1 MEPVQ
6 TRPTSTHTIALN
18 LGYFFWCGM
27 SDLQSAIAGLN
38 TVDIEGDPIDALDAC
53 LMVLELLDV
62 RPKNEIG
69 EYIFTDSEL
78 REQAQ
83 KNIDVFWSRVITL
96 GARESVLNG
105 IRDQGKSYSIS
116 RPFNQKGLGHLSEK
130 DQLISKTLKSA
141 RDIFFA
147 ELNPMSFE
155 RFKEKSLDYLKSS
168 PRYSGYGKDFFDFAE
183 KKPPAYFFENGLNA
197 ILGDFKS
204 KDSTFG
210 LPDHLQDWDVV
221 KREMI
226 DWLFANV
233 SEAAMRDFAK
243 NSPSD
248 LLEKYGTIENMKAQL
263 MRLPEPE
270 PAQPAPQIIEHVT
283 GRGKTLLG
291 VVRTDLTKAQAQ
303 EIDPYT
309 FKKDSGWFIR
319 EKYLDQAQGGAVEP
333 QPQANTEPDFTP
345 TASGFVHDDDNA
357 PKPPYNK
364 LQPSFAV
371 ERGSKM
377 DIKYD
382 VKESKKL
389 LATALKEAFPGTKF
403 GIKNTYSQYGQG
415 YVVYW
420 TDGPSQGMVNRILS
434 HFISYRDGDL
444 DHTMDYRLPGNDKAA
459 RDSDGKLVYYGLYKL
474 DAARS
479 LTKDFAEK
487 LLSSLAE
494 KRWSV
499 NPDNPESLIADPNG
513 EVYSITDGSGLTN
526 HYIISPVFS
535 GGFRINEYDYSGRGF
550 HRKTD
555 LIETY
560 SDRQYGPATV
570 VKRAKRGDLSDVPST
585 SDTLEP
591 NSTTGSGRDS
601 EQRATGSNADGSGQP
616 ESMAGSSGDRPDD
629 GNGMQRNGGTV
640 LPEDDGTRSGT
651 TGDSD
656 VSDGSGQ
663 RGTGGRAN
671 TSVSGGSSST
681 NGGRSSAVKRRN
693 RAVAESATQDRT
705 PTDLEATQRQAPT
718 QTTWADKTN
727 IDASLPYLL
736 PEQRDDVL
744 KAEQRLIDQNKAGML
759 FTNGTGTGKAQ
770 PLTSKILT
778 PTGWR
783 LMGDISVGD
792 SVISFDGLPTKVT
805 AVYPQ
810 GEKIIYSV
818 VFSDGSRTECCDEHL
833 WLTQTLYERRKS
845 RANPNWNCAKP
856 KVRSLQEIRASLDMQ
871 HFIPI
876 ASPVQLADQ
885 DYEID
890 PYILG
895 VILGDGCITQ
905 NAIIFSS
912 ADKEIVDQVR
922 AFLPDYLFLRDI
934 LAENRCPQY
943 RISMKEQ
950 ARNAKGQMLPHKWL
964 EILRDIG
971 LHGKDSLGKF
981 VPEQYLHGSIKQRL
995 SVLQGLMDTDGC
1007 VDKKT
1012 NSPIFTSISPMLA
1025 KAVASLVQSLG
1036 GTATIKN
1043 KKTTYTYNG
1052 CKKNGQD
1059 AYNVN
1064 INLPSGLVPFRLKRK
1079 VDLYK
1084 ANEKY
1089 MPRRKI
1095 VSVEE
1100 CGIKPAQCISID
1112 HPSRLYITDDY
1123 IVTHNTFTG
1132 LGAAKRFIN
1141 AGKKN
1146 ILIVTMNDKIARD
1159 FVKSGNPLGIQ
1170 IKQLDGIQ
1178 DNGGGGAVV
1187 TTFAN
1192 MGQNDSLGM
1201 IDWDLILI
1209 DEAHNLMQGEKAD
1222 TTNALKKLRA
1232 LSGHHSGFYDWAK
1245 MRHADKQPKPTGK
1258 DENGNDV
1265 YAEGAWD
1272 DWRTFAKP
1280 LEDEWKANWTKQS
1293 QKTKVV
1299 FLSATPFSYVKTLD
1313 WAEGYLFNFVE
1324 PSQQF
1329 DDFSNSSGGYNQGD
1343 PRGKFYMSN
1352 FGYRMRYNKLNAPD
1366 AKVNSGVMERAFAEK
1381 LKTSGAIS
1389 GRLLTVKFD
1398 YDRKFILIDSEVG
1411 KQIDEGFQFL
1421 RDSKNSLGNRTYSKL
1436 SGALNRNFDY
1446 LARLQLLEAI
1456 KADAAVDMIKK
1467 HMALGRK
1474 VLVFH
1479 DYNSG
1484 GSTNP
1489 FVLDGTTD
1497 AVEKAEYDLFKKM
1510 RPDLIG
1516 LNLNLPSPIVR
1527 LKQAFP
1533 SALQFNGRV
1542 GKTERSKNA
1551 DFFNADSSG
1560 PILMIAQSDAAA
1572 TGISFHDTTGK
1583 HQRVLINIGM
1593 PAKPAKL
1600 RQTEGRIYRVGQA
1613 SNAINRYL
1621 TTGTDW
1627 ERQAFAQKIAERAET
1642 VDNLSQGEDAV
1653 VSIKDALIKSYEAA
1667 AYEDPSRSDGIGG
1680 KAYDEENARNNSL
1693 SPFDR
1698 AKTHYWAKAKERAKR
1713 GDRAGVDWY
1722 ATPEPLGLK
1731 MVEWSGAHK
1740 GDDVLEPSAG
1750 DGAIGRYMPKDA
1762 SVTFIEESQDLASR
1776 ALMNNTD
1783 ANVITDRFENHDKVN
1798 KYDCIV
1804 MNPPFGSGG
1813 ATASSHVAK
1822 SVDHLRDGG
1831 RLVALLPVGQM
1842 DTRLEKMEQQGYM
1855 KDMYKVAEITLPSV
1869 TFEKAGT
1876 GVNTKVTIWQK
1887 HENQADAPQSVIRRD
1902 YSHITDVEE
1911 LFDAI
1916 QDLNLPKRPPRQ
1928 DEELA
1933 MYGLQI
1939 YPERK
1944 RYVITGEGLQNEKIR
1959 NIVGGYAQKDGDDFV
1974 DWRNRGKL
1982 FLKQIKEAGVKPLY
1996 PQP

>member
-1 MEPVQ
+1 
-6 TRPTSTHTIALN
+6 
-18 LGYFFWCGM
+18 M

-147 ELNPMSFE
+147 ELNPMSSE

-183 KKPPAYFFENGLNA
+183 KKPPAYFFENGLGA
-197 ILGDFKS
+197 ILGDFKP

-248 LLEKYGTIENMKAQL
+248 LLEKYGTVENMKAQLMVLELLEKPVVAGGQSLTLKNGVTVTKTPENIAYIKKIVKENGFSGLFGSMFVGDKWAKKRQIVLSSLAGKSIPIQKSGMTALQEAILFISDAPDAIPYEQQKYVENWAGYVDFGVWERAKSDVAAWLDNNVSPTAADAFYSENQPSDLLEKYGTVENMKAQLML

-270 PAQPAPQIIEHVT
+270 PAQPAPQIIEHAT
-283 GRGKTLLG
+283 GRGKTLRG
-291 VVRTDLTKAQAQ
+291 IVRTDLTKAQAQ

-309 FKKDSGWFIR
+309 FKKDGGWFIR

-333 QPQANTEPDFTP
+333 QPQADTERDFTP

-403 GIKNTYSQYGQG
+403 GIRNTYSQYGQG

-616 ESMAGSSGDRPDD
+616 ESMAGSSGERPDG

-640 LPEDDGTRSGT
+640 LPEDDGTRGGT
-651 TGDSD
+651 TSDPD
-656 VSDGSGQ
+656 VSNGSGQ

-693 RAVAESATQDRT
+693 RAVAESATQDRA
-705 PTDLEATQRQAPT
+705 PTDLEATQRQAST
-718 QTTWADKTN
+718 HTTWADKAS

-759 FTNGTGTGKAQ
+759 FTNGTGTGK
-770 PLTSKILT
+770 
-778 PTGWR
+778 
-783 LMGDISVGD
+783 
-792 SVISFDGLPTKVT
+792 
-805 AVYPQ
+805 
-810 GEKIIYSV
+810 
-818 VFSDGSRTECCDEHL
+818 
-833 WLTQTLYERRKS
+833 
-845 RANPNWNCAKP
+845 
-856 KVRSLQEIRASLDMQ
+856 
-871 HFIPI
+871 
-876 ASPVQLADQ
+876 
-885 DYEID
+885 
-890 PYILG
+890 
-895 VILGDGCITQ
+895 
-905 NAIIFSS
+905 
-912 ADKEIVDQVR
+912 
-922 AFLPDYLFLRDI
+922 
-934 LAENRCPQY
+934 
-943 RISMKEQ
+943 
-950 ARNAKGQMLPHKWL
+950 
-964 EILRDIG
+964 
-971 LHGKDSLGKF
+971 
-981 VPEQYLHGSIKQRL
+981 
-995 SVLQGLMDTDGC
+995 
-1007 VDKKT
+1007 
-1012 NSPIFTSISPMLA
+1012 
-1025 KAVASLVQSLG
+1025 
-1036 GTATIKN
+1036 
-1043 KKTTYTYNG
+1043 
-1052 CKKNGQD
+1052 
-1059 AYNVN
+1059 
-1064 INLPSGLVPFRLKRK
+1064 
-1079 VDLYK
+1079 
-1084 ANEKY
+1084 
-1089 MPRRKI
+1089 
-1095 VSVEE
+1095 
-1100 CGIKPAQCISID
+1100 
-1112 HPSRLYITDDY
+1112 
-1123 IVTHNTFTG
+1123 TFTG

-1232 LSGHHSGFYDWAK
+1232 LSGHHSGFYDWLA

-1265 YAEGAWD
+1265 YADGAWD

-1280 LEDEWKANWTKQS
+1280 LQDEWKANWTKQS
-1293 QKTKVV
+1293 QRTKVV

-1324 PSQQF
+1324 PERQF
-1329 DDFSNSSGGYNQGD
+1329 DDSANSSDGYN
-1343 PRGKFYMSN
+1343 PRAKFYMSN

-1398 YDRKFILIDSEVG
+1398 YDRKFILIDTEVG
-1411 KQIDEGFQFL
+1411 KQIDEGFRFL
-1421 RDSKNSLGNRTYSKL
+1421 RESKNSLGNRTYSKL
-1436 SGALNRNFDY
+1436 SGTLDRRFDY

-1489 FVLDGTTD
+1489 FVLNGTTD
-1497 AVEKAEYDLFKKM
+1497 PVEKAEYELFKKV
-1510 RPDLIG
+1510 RPDLIN
-1516 LNLNLPSPIVR
+1516 LNLDLPSPIVR

-1533 SALQFNGRV
+1533 NALQFNGRIS
-1542 GKTERSKNA
+1542 KTERSKNA
-1551 DFFNADSSG
+1551 DLFNADSSG

-1600 RQTEGRIYRVGQA
+1600 RQTEGRIYRVGQS

-1642 VDNLSQGEDAV
+1642 VDNLSQGEDAL

-1667 AYEDPSRSDGIGG
+1667 AYEDPSRNDGIGG

-1731 MVEWSGAHK
+1731 MVEWSGARK

-1842 DTRLEKMEQQGYM
+1842 DARLEKMEQQGYL

-1876 GVNTKVTIWQK
+1876 GVHTKVTIWQK

-1916 QDLNLPKRPPRQ
+1916 QDVNLPKRPPRQ

-1944 RYVITGEGLQNEKIR
+1944 RYVITGEGLRNEKIR

-1982 FLKQIKEAGVKPLY
+1982 FLKQIKEASIKPLY

>member
-1 MEPVQ
+1 
-6 TRPTSTHTIALN
+6 
-18 LGYFFWCGM
+18 M

-62 RPKNEIG
+62 RPKNKIG

-96 GARESVLNG
+96 GAGESVLNG
-105 IRDQGKSYSIS
+105 IRDQGSSYAIG

-147 ELNPMSFE
+147 ELNPMSSD
-155 RFKEKSLDYLKSS
+155 RFKEKSLEYLADS
-168 PRYSGYGKDFFDFAE
+168 PVYSKYGADFFDFAR
-183 KKPPAYFFENGLNA
+183 NA
-197 ILGDFKS
+197 DASIFLTKGIRGVLDGFKS
-204 KDSTFG
+204 KDLVFG

-248 LLEKYGTIENMKAQL
+248 LLEKYGTVESMKAQLMRLPEPDSMAGGQMVTLKNGVVITKTSENITYIKRIVKENGFSGLFGSMFAGDKNAKKRAIILSNLTGRPISIQKSGMTALEEAILFISDAPDTITYEQQKYVEDWAGYVDLGVWERAKSDVAAWLDNNVSPTAADAFYSENQPSDLLEKYGTVENMKAQLML

-270 PAQPAPQIIEHVT
+270 PAQPAPQIIEHAT
-283 GRGKTLLG
+283 GRGKTLRG
-291 VVRTDLTKAQAQ
+291 IVRTDLTKAQAQ

-309 FKKDSGWFIR
+309 FKKDGGWFIR

-333 QPQANTEPDFTP
+333 QPQADTERDFTP

-371 ERGSKM
+371 EYDQVA
-377 DIKYD
+377 DIQYD
-382 VKESKKL
+382 SKESKKL

-403 GIKNTYSQYGQG
+403 GIKSSWAQYGQG
-415 YVVYW
+415 YTVSWV
-420 TDGPSQGMVNRILS
+420 DGPSKGMVDRILA
-434 HFISYRDGDL
+434 HFVSYQVGEL
-444 DHTMDYRLPGNDKAA
+444 DHSMDFRLPGKKKMA
-459 RDSDGKLVYYGLYKL
+459 RDADGKLAYYGIEKL
-474 DAARS
+474 HTARS
-479 LTKDFAEK
+479 LTKDFAER
-487 LLSSLAE
+487 LLKQLASYMV
-494 KRWSV
+494 KPATTDS
-499 NPDNPESLIADPNG
+499 ATG
-513 EVYSITDGSGLTN
+513 EVMSFDIVADGDAYAVKYIDNNGHETSEYLVVFVDYDGSAKIRKFGTRDARDGSG
-526 HYIISPVFS
+526 ISLV
-535 GGFRINEYDYSGRGF
+535 YS
-550 HRKTD
+550 
-555 LIETY
+555 E
-560 SDRQYGPATV
+560 RQYGPATV

-616 ESMAGSSGDRPDD
+616 ESMAGSSGDRPDG

-663 RGTGGRAN
+663 RGAGGRAN

-693 RAVAESATQDRT
+693 RAVAESATQDRA
-705 PTDLEATQRQAPT
+705 PTDLEATQRQAST
-718 QTTWADKTN
+718 HTTWADKAS

-759 FTNGTGTGKAQ
+759 FTNGTGTGK
-770 PLTSKILT
+770 
-778 PTGWR
+778 
-783 LMGDISVGD
+783 
-792 SVISFDGLPTKVT
+792 
-805 AVYPQ
+805 
-810 GEKIIYSV
+810 
-818 VFSDGSRTECCDEHL
+818 
-833 WLTQTLYERRKS
+833 
-845 RANPNWNCAKP
+845 
-856 KVRSLQEIRASLDMQ
+856 
-871 HFIPI
+871 
-876 ASPVQLADQ
+876 
-885 DYEID
+885 
-890 PYILG
+890 
-895 VILGDGCITQ
+895 
-905 NAIIFSS
+905 
-912 ADKEIVDQVR
+912 
-922 AFLPDYLFLRDI
+922 
-934 LAENRCPQY
+934 
-943 RISMKEQ
+943 
-950 ARNAKGQMLPHKWL
+950 
-964 EILRDIG
+964 
-971 LHGKDSLGKF
+971 
-981 VPEQYLHGSIKQRL
+981 
-995 SVLQGLMDTDGC
+995 
-1007 VDKKT
+1007 
-1012 NSPIFTSISPMLA
+1012 
-1025 KAVASLVQSLG
+1025 
-1036 GTATIKN
+1036 
-1043 KKTTYTYNG
+1043 
-1052 CKKNGQD
+1052 
-1059 AYNVN
+1059 
-1064 INLPSGLVPFRLKRK
+1064 
-1079 VDLYK
+1079 
-1084 ANEKY
+1084 
-1089 MPRRKI
+1089 
-1095 VSVEE
+1095 
-1100 CGIKPAQCISID
+1100 
-1112 HPSRLYITDDY
+1112 
-1123 IVTHNTFTG
+1123 TFTG

-1232 LSGHHSGFYDWAK
+1232 LSGHHSGFYDWLT

-1265 YAEGAWD
+1265 YADGAWD

-1280 LEDEWKANWTKQS
+1280 LQDEWKANWTKQS
-1293 QKTKVV
+1293 QRTKVV

-1324 PSQQF
+1324 PERQF
-1329 DDFSNSSGGYNQGD
+1329 DDSANSSDGYNQGN
-1343 PRGKFYMSN
+1343 PRTKFYMSN

-1398 YDRKFILIDSEVG
+1398 YDRKFILIDTEVG
-1411 KQIDEGFQFL
+1411 KQIDEGFRFL
-1421 RDSKNSLGNRTYSKL
+1421 RESKNSLGNRTYSKL
-1436 SGALNRNFDY
+1436 SGTLDRRFDY

-1489 FVLDGTTD
+1489 FVLNGTTD
-1497 AVEKAEYDLFKKM
+1497 PVEKAEYELFKKV
-1510 RPDLIG
+1510 RPDLIN
-1516 LNLNLPSPIVR
+1516 LNLDLPSPIVR

-1533 SALQFNGRV
+1533 NALQFNGRIS
-1542 GKTERSKNA
+1542 KTERSKNA
-1551 DFFNADSSG
+1551 DLFNADSSG

-1600 RQTEGRIYRVGQA
+1600 RQTEGRIYRVGQS

-1642 VDNLSQGEDAV
+1642 VDNLSQGEDAL

-1667 AYEDPSRSDGIGG
+1667 AYEDPSRNDGIGG

-1731 MVEWSGAHK
+1731 MVEWSGARK

-1842 DTRLEKMEQQGYM
+1842 DARLEKMEQQGYL

-1876 GVNTKVTIWQK
+1876 GVHTKVTIWQK
-1887 HENQADAPQSVIRRD
+1887 HENRADAPQSVIRRD

-1916 QDLNLPKRPPRQ
+1916 QDINLPKRPPRQ

-1959 NIVGGYAQKDGDDFV
+1959 NIVNYYADKDGEDFV
-1974 DWRNRGKL
+1974 DRINRGKL

>member
-1 MEPVQ
+1 
-6 TRPTSTHTIALN
+6 
-18 LGYFFWCGM
+18 M

-53 LMVLELLDV
+53 LMVLELLEKPMV
-62 RPKNEIG
+62 AGGQSLTLKNGVTVTKTPENIA
-69 EYIFTDSEL
+69 YIKKIVKENGFSGLFGSMFVGDKWAKK
-78 REQAQ
+78 RQ
-83 KNIDVFWSRVITL
+83 I
-96 GARESVLNG
+96 VLSSLA
-105 IRDQGKSYSIS
+105 GKSI
-116 RPFNQKGLGHLSEK
+116 PIQK
-130 DQLISKTLKSA
+130 
-141 RDIFFA
+141 
-147 ELNPMSFE
+147 
-155 RFKEKSLDYLKSS
+155 
-168 PRYSGYGKDFFDFAE
+168 SGMTALQE
-183 KKPPAYFFENGLNA
+183 A
-197 ILGDFKS
+197 ILFISDAPDAIPYEQQKYVENWAGYVDFGVWERAKS
-204 KDSTFG
+204 
-210 LPDHLQDWDVV
+210 DVAA
-221 KREMI
+221 
-226 DWLFANV
+226 WLDNNV
-233 SEAAMRDFAK
+233 SPTAADAFYSE
-243 NSPSD
+243 NQPSD
-248 LLEKYGTIENMKAQL
+248 LLEKYGTVENMKAQL
-263 MRLPEPE
+263 MRLPGAESTVGGDADLTDDQLSVFSKIVRGAEITDALITKAQLDAAKADANQDQFEAIKMIMAHTQLQLSAGFDGMSGYDFNAAVFGSREVPREVFDVEHTVPILDALSYVTDDDIRNNPVGVISLCQEVIKEKQRKTSGFGDTFRDPKTGVEGVLAGGSSPSRPSLKDQVTGKSLGWFDANSLVFVRKKGTVNLVNYGLGKGRHLAAGNKVEPAYLSAPVPTPVQSKPQPEPE
-270 PAQPAPQIIEHVT
+270 PTQPAPQIIEHVT
-283 GRGKTLLG
+283 GRGKTLRG
-291 VVRTDLTKAQAQ
+291 IVRTDLTKAQAQ

-309 FKKDSGWFIR
+309 FKKDGGWFIR
-319 EKYLDQAQGGAVEP
+319 EKYLDQGQGSAVEP
-333 QPQANTEPDFTP
+333 QPQVDTEPDFTP

-403 GIKNTYSQYGQG
+403 GIRNTYSQYGQG

-601 EQRATGSNADGSGQP
+601 EQRATGGNANGSGQP
-616 ESMAGSSGDRPDD
+616 ESVVGSAGERLNA
-629 GNGMQRNGGTV
+629 GNGVQRDGSAV
-640 LPEDDGTRSGT
+640 LPENDGVRGGT
-651 TGDSD
+651 TSDPD
-656 VSDGSGQ
+656 VSNGSRQ

-705 PTDLEATQRQAPT
+705 PTDLEATQRQAST
-718 QTTWADKTN
+718 QTTWADKAS

-744 KAEQRLIDQNKAGML
+744 KAEQRLIDQNKAGIL
-759 FTNGTGTGKAQ
+759 FTNGTGTGK
-770 PLTSKILT
+770 
-778 PTGWR
+778 
-783 LMGDISVGD
+783 
-792 SVISFDGLPTKVT
+792 
-805 AVYPQ
+805 
-810 GEKIIYSV
+810 
-818 VFSDGSRTECCDEHL
+818 
-833 WLTQTLYERRKS
+833 
-845 RANPNWNCAKP
+845 
-856 KVRSLQEIRASLDMQ
+856 
-871 HFIPI
+871 
-876 ASPVQLADQ
+876 
-885 DYEID
+885 
-890 PYILG
+890 
-895 VILGDGCITQ
+895 
-905 NAIIFSS
+905 
-912 ADKEIVDQVR
+912 
-922 AFLPDYLFLRDI
+922 
-934 LAENRCPQY
+934 
-943 RISMKEQ
+943 
-950 ARNAKGQMLPHKWL
+950 
-964 EILRDIG
+964 
-971 LHGKDSLGKF
+971 
-981 VPEQYLHGSIKQRL
+981 
-995 SVLQGLMDTDGC
+995 
-1007 VDKKT
+1007 
-1012 NSPIFTSISPMLA
+1012 
-1025 KAVASLVQSLG
+1025 
-1036 GTATIKN
+1036 
-1043 KKTTYTYNG
+1043 
-1052 CKKNGQD
+1052 
-1059 AYNVN
+1059 
-1064 INLPSGLVPFRLKRK
+1064 
-1079 VDLYK
+1079 
-1084 ANEKY
+1084 
-1089 MPRRKI
+1089 
-1095 VSVEE
+1095 
-1100 CGIKPAQCISID
+1100 
-1112 HPSRLYITDDY
+1112 
-1123 IVTHNTFTG
+1123 TFTG

-1232 LSGHHSGFYDWAK
+1232 LSGHHSGFYDWLT

-1265 YAEGAWD
+1265 YADGAWD

-1280 LEDEWKANWTKQS
+1280 LQDEWKANWTTQS
-1293 QKTKVV
+1293 QRTKVV
-1299 FLSATPFSYVKTLD
+1299 FLSATPFSYVRTLD

-1324 PSQQF
+1324 PERQF
-1329 DDFSNSSGGYNQGD
+1329 NESANSSDGYNQGN
-1343 PRGKFYMSN
+1343 PRAKFYMSN

-1411 KQIDEGFQFL
+1411 KQIDEGFRFL
-1421 RDSKNSLGNRTYSKL
+1421 RESKNSLGNRTYSKL
-1436 SGALNRNFDY
+1436 SGTLDRRFDY

-1489 FVLDGTTD
+1489 FVLSGTTD
-1497 AVEKAEYDLFKKM
+1497 PVEKAEYELFKQV
-1510 RPDLIG
+1510 RPDLIN
-1516 LNLNLPSPIVR
+1516 LNLDLPSPIVR
-1527 LKQAFP
+1527 LKQAF
-1533 SALQFNGRV
+1533 SNALQFNGRIS
-1542 GKTERSKNA
+1542 KTERSKNA
-1551 DFFNADSSG
+1551 DLFNADSSG

-1667 AYEDPSRSDGIGG
+1667 AYEDPSRNDGIGG

-1731 MVEWSGAHK
+1731 MVEWSGARK

-1842 DTRLEKMEQQGYM
+1842 DARLEKMEQQGYL

-1876 GVNTKVTIWQK
+1876 GVHTKVTIWQK
-1887 HENQADAPQSVIRRD
+1887 HENRADAPQSVIRRD

-1916 QDLNLPKRPPRQ
+1916 QDINLPKRPPRQ

-1959 NIVGGYAQKDGDDFV
+1959 NIVNYYADKDGEDFV
-1974 DWRNRGKL
+1974 DRINRGKV

>member
-1 MEPVQ
+1 
-6 TRPTSTHTIALN
+6 
-18 LGYFFWCGM
+18 M

-53 LMVLELLDV
+53 LMVLESMAV
-62 RPKNEIG
+62 RPKNKLN
-69 EYIFTDSEL
+69 EYVFTED
-78 REQAQ
+78 EQYEQYQ
-83 KNIDVFWSRVITL
+83 KNLKNFWGRIFENGRT
-96 GARESVLNG
+96 ESSLDI
-105 IRDQGKSYSIS
+105 IRDIGMSYAIS
-116 RPFNQKGLGHLSEK
+116 RPFGQEGLGHLSEE
-130 DQLISKTLKSA
+130 DQLISQTLKPA
-141 RDIFFA
+141 KDDFFTEIYA
-147 ELNPMSFE
+147 TNPDG
-155 RFKEKSLDYLKSS
+155 FKKKSLAYLVDS
-168 PRYSGYGKDFFDFAE
+168 PIYSKYGADFFDFARNTDASIFLT
-183 KKPPAYFFENGLNA
+183 KGIHGVLD
-197 ILGDFKS
+197 GFKS
-204 KDSTFG
+204 KDLVFG
-210 LPDHLQDWDVV
+210 LPDYLQDWDVV

-263 MRLPEPE
+263 MRLPEAE
-270 PAQPAPQIIEHVT
+270 PTQPAPQIIEHAT
-283 GRGKTLLG
+283 GRGKTLRG
-291 VVRTDLTKAQAQ
+291 IVRTDLTKAQAQ

-309 FKKDSGWFIR
+309 FKKDGGWFIR

-403 GIKNTYSQYGQG
+403 GIRNTYSQYGQG

-513 EVYSITDGSGLTN
+513 DVYSITDGSGLTN

-560 SDRQYGPATV
+560 SERQYGPATV

-591 NSTTGSGRDS
+591 NSTTGSGLNP

-616 ESMAGSSGDRPDD
+616 ESMAGSSGGGPDD

-651 TGDSD
+651 TSDPD
-656 VSDGSGQ
+656 VSNGSGQ

-705 PTDLEATQRQAPT
+705 PTDLEATQRQAST
-718 QTTWADKTN
+718 HTTWADKAS

-759 FTNGTGTGKAQ
+759 FTNGTGTGK
-770 PLTSKILT
+770 
-778 PTGWR
+778 
-783 LMGDISVGD
+783 
-792 SVISFDGLPTKVT
+792 
-805 AVYPQ
+805 
-810 GEKIIYSV
+810 
-818 VFSDGSRTECCDEHL
+818 
-833 WLTQTLYERRKS
+833 
-845 RANPNWNCAKP
+845 
-856 KVRSLQEIRASLDMQ
+856 
-871 HFIPI
+871 
-876 ASPVQLADQ
+876 
-885 DYEID
+885 
-890 PYILG
+890 
-895 VILGDGCITQ
+895 
-905 NAIIFSS
+905 
-912 ADKEIVDQVR
+912 
-922 AFLPDYLFLRDI
+922 
-934 LAENRCPQY
+934 
-943 RISMKEQ
+943 
-950 ARNAKGQMLPHKWL
+950 
-964 EILRDIG
+964 
-971 LHGKDSLGKF
+971 
-981 VPEQYLHGSIKQRL
+981 
-995 SVLQGLMDTDGC
+995 
-1007 VDKKT
+1007 
-1012 NSPIFTSISPMLA
+1012 
-1025 KAVASLVQSLG
+1025 
-1036 GTATIKN
+1036 
-1043 KKTTYTYNG
+1043 
-1052 CKKNGQD
+1052 
-1059 AYNVN
+1059 
-1064 INLPSGLVPFRLKRK
+1064 
-1079 VDLYK
+1079 
-1084 ANEKY
+1084 
-1089 MPRRKI
+1089 
-1095 VSVEE
+1095 
-1100 CGIKPAQCISID
+1100 
-1112 HPSRLYITDDY
+1112 
-1123 IVTHNTFTG
+1123 TFTG

-1232 LSGHHSGFYDWAK
+1232 LSGHHSGFYDWLT

-1265 YAEGAWD
+1265 YADGAWD

-1280 LEDEWKANWTKQS
+1280 LQDEWKANWTKQS
-1293 QKTKVV
+1293 QRTKVV

-1324 PSQQF
+1324 PERQF
-1329 DDFSNSSGGYNQGD
+1329 DDSANSSDGYNQSN
-1343 PRGKFYMSN
+1343 PRAKFYMSN

-1411 KQIDEGFQFL
+1411 KQIDEGFRFL
-1421 RDSKNSLGNRTYSKL
+1421 RESKNSLGNRTYSKL
-1436 SGALNRNFDY
+1436 SGTLDRRFDY

-1533 SALQFNGRV
+1533 NALQFNGRIS
-1542 GKTERSKNA
+1542 KTERSKNA
-1551 DFFNADSSG
+1551 DLFNADSSG

-1600 RQTEGRIYRVGQA
+1600 RQTEGRIYRVGQS

-1642 VDNLSQGEDAV
+1642 VDNLSQGEDAL

-1667 AYEDPSRSDGIGG
+1667 AYEDPSRNDGIGG

-1731 MVEWSGAHK
+1731 MVEWSGARK
-1740 GDDVLEPSAG
+1740 GDDVLELSAG

-1842 DTRLEKMEQQGYM
+1842 DARLEKMEQQGYL

-1876 GVNTKVTIWQK
+1876 GVHTKVTIWQK

>member
-1 MEPVQ
+1 
-6 TRPTSTHTIALN
+6 
-18 LGYFFWCGM
+18 M
-27 SDLQSAIAGLN
+27 SADKLTEIAGRLSSESRDLIDQVRMAIEQQADQFAEKAKN
-38 TVDIEGDPIDALDAC
+38 TYKHGRNAS
-53 LMVLELLDV
+53 
-62 RPKNEIG
+62 R
-69 EYIFTDSEL
+69 SEW
-78 REQAQ
+78 
-83 KNIDVFWSRVITL
+83 N
-96 GARESVLNG
+96 
-105 IRDQGKSYSIS
+105 
-116 RPFNQKGLGHLSEK
+116 SEK
-130 DQLISKTLKSA
+130 DESEWFAAAAKGKEL
-141 RDIFFA
+141 RDIANRVFEIFNKT
-147 ELNPMSFE
+147 NP
-155 RFKEKSLDYLKSS
+155 KPVIKSDY
-168 PRYSGYGKDFFDFAE
+168 
-183 KKPPAYFFENGLNA
+183 
-197 ILGDFKS
+197 
-204 KDSTFG
+204 
-210 LPDHLQDWDVV
+210 
-221 KREMI
+221 
-226 DWLFANV
+226 
-233 SEAAMRDFAK
+233 
-243 NSPSD
+243 
-248 LLEKYGTIENMKAQL
+248 QL
-263 MRLPEPE
+263 MTEKARERELIVTSSTPE
-270 PAQPAPQIIEHVT
+270 PAQPAQPAQPAPEIIEHVT
-283 GRGKTLLG
+283 GRGKTLRG

-309 FKKDSGWFIR
+309 FKKDGGWFIR
-319 EKYLDQAQGGAVEP
+319 EKYLDPAQGGAVEP

-371 ERGSKM
+371 EYDQVA
-377 DIKYD
+377 DIQYD
-382 VKESKKL
+382 PKESKKL
-389 LATALKEAFPGTKF
+389 LAAALKEAFPNTKF
-403 GIKNTYSQYGQG
+403 GIKASWAQYGQG
-415 YVVYW
+415 YTVSWVN
-420 TDGPSQGMVNRILS
+420 GPSNGMVNRILA
-434 HFISYRDGDL
+434 HFISQQDGEL
-444 DHTMDYRLPGNDKAA
+444 DHSMDYRLPGKKKMA
-459 RDSDGKLVYYGLYKL
+459 RDADGKLVYYAIADIK
-474 DAARS
+474 DARTM
-479 LTKDFAEK
+479 TKDFAER
-487 LLSSLAE
+487 LLQQVAHS
-494 KRWSV
+494 RWS
-499 NPDNPESLIADPNG
+499 ADPDKPDSLTENPNG
-513 EVYSITDGSGLTN
+513 DIYQVKDFGSM
-526 HYIISPVFS
+526 VVS
-535 GGFRINEYDYSGRGF
+535 GNNQGEYKINRYDFSGRGWHTWSEF
-550 HRKTD
+550 AD
-555 LIETY
+555 TY

-591 NSTTGSGRDS
+591 NSTTGSGINP

-616 ESMAGSSGDRPDD
+616 ESMAGSSGERSDG

-640 LPEDDGTRSGT
+640 LPEDDGTRGGT

-663 RGTGGRAN
+663 RGAGGRAN

-759 FTNGTGTGKAQ
+759 FTNGTGTGK
-770 PLTSKILT
+770 
-778 PTGWR
+778 
-783 LMGDISVGD
+783 
-792 SVISFDGLPTKVT
+792 
-805 AVYPQ
+805 
-810 GEKIIYSV
+810 
-818 VFSDGSRTECCDEHL
+818 
-833 WLTQTLYERRKS
+833 
-845 RANPNWNCAKP
+845 
-856 KVRSLQEIRASLDMQ
+856 
-871 HFIPI
+871 
-876 ASPVQLADQ
+876 
-885 DYEID
+885 
-890 PYILG
+890 
-895 VILGDGCITQ
+895 
-905 NAIIFSS
+905 
-912 ADKEIVDQVR
+912 
-922 AFLPDYLFLRDI
+922 
-934 LAENRCPQY
+934 
-943 RISMKEQ
+943 
-950 ARNAKGQMLPHKWL
+950 
-964 EILRDIG
+964 
-971 LHGKDSLGKF
+971 
-981 VPEQYLHGSIKQRL
+981 
-995 SVLQGLMDTDGC
+995 
-1007 VDKKT
+1007 
-1012 NSPIFTSISPMLA
+1012 
-1025 KAVASLVQSLG
+1025 
-1036 GTATIKN
+1036 
-1043 KKTTYTYNG
+1043 
-1052 CKKNGQD
+1052 
-1059 AYNVN
+1059 
-1064 INLPSGLVPFRLKRK
+1064 
-1079 VDLYK
+1079 
-1084 ANEKY
+1084 
-1089 MPRRKI
+1089 
-1095 VSVEE
+1095 
-1100 CGIKPAQCISID
+1100 
-1112 HPSRLYITDDY
+1112 
-1123 IVTHNTFTG
+1123 TFTG

-1265 YAEGAWD
+1265 YADGAWD
-1272 DWRTFAKP
+1272 EWRAFAKP

-1329 DDFSNSSGGYNQGD
+1329 DDFSNSSGGYSQGD

-1398 YDRKFILIDSEVG
+1398 YDRKFILIDTEVG
-1411 KQIDEGFQFL
+1411 KQIDEGFRFL

>member
-1 MEPVQ
+1 
-6 TRPTSTHTIALN
+6 
-18 LGYFFWCGM
+18 M

-147 ELNPMSFE
+147 ELNPMSSE

-183 KKPPAYFFENGLNA
+183 KKPPAYFFENGLDA

-248 LLEKYGTIENMKAQL
+248 LLEKYGTVENMKAQLMVLELLEKPVVAGGQSLTLKNGVTVTKTPENIAYIKKIVKENGFSGLFGSMFVGDKWAKKRQIVLSSLAGKSIPIQKSGMTALQEAILFISDAPDAIPYEQQKYVENWAGYVDFGVWERAKSDVAAWLDNNVSPTAADAFYSENQPSDLLEKYGTVENMKAQLML

-270 PAQPAPQIIEHVT
+270 PAPQPEPEPTQPAPQIIEHAT
-283 GRGKTLLG
+283 GRGKTLRG
-291 VVRTDLTKAQAQ
+291 IVRTDLTKAQAQ

-309 FKKDSGWFIR
+309 FKKDGGWFIR

-333 QPQANTEPDFTP
+333 QPQADTERDFTP

-403 GIKNTYSQYGQG
+403 GIRNTYSQYGQG

-616 ESMAGSSGDRPDD
+616 ESMAGSSGERPDG

-640 LPEDDGTRSGT
+640 LPEDDGTRGGT
-651 TGDSD
+651 TSDPD
-656 VSDGSGQ
+656 VSNGSGQ

-693 RAVAESATQDRT
+693 RAVAESATQDRA
-705 PTDLEATQRQAPT
+705 PTDLEATQRQAST
-718 QTTWADKTN
+718 HTTWADKAS

-759 FTNGTGTGKAQ
+759 FTNGTGTGK
-770 PLTSKILT
+770 
-778 PTGWR
+778 
-783 LMGDISVGD
+783 
-792 SVISFDGLPTKVT
+792 
-805 AVYPQ
+805 
-810 GEKIIYSV
+810 
-818 VFSDGSRTECCDEHL
+818 
-833 WLTQTLYERRKS
+833 
-845 RANPNWNCAKP
+845 
-856 KVRSLQEIRASLDMQ
+856 
-871 HFIPI
+871 
-876 ASPVQLADQ
+876 
-885 DYEID
+885 
-890 PYILG
+890 
-895 VILGDGCITQ
+895 
-905 NAIIFSS
+905 
-912 ADKEIVDQVR
+912 
-922 AFLPDYLFLRDI
+922 
-934 LAENRCPQY
+934 
-943 RISMKEQ
+943 
-950 ARNAKGQMLPHKWL
+950 
-964 EILRDIG
+964 
-971 LHGKDSLGKF
+971 
-981 VPEQYLHGSIKQRL
+981 
-995 SVLQGLMDTDGC
+995 
-1007 VDKKT
+1007 
-1012 NSPIFTSISPMLA
+1012 
-1025 KAVASLVQSLG
+1025 
-1036 GTATIKN
+1036 
-1043 KKTTYTYNG
+1043 
-1052 CKKNGQD
+1052 
-1059 AYNVN
+1059 
-1064 INLPSGLVPFRLKRK
+1064 
-1079 VDLYK
+1079 
-1084 ANEKY
+1084 
-1089 MPRRKI
+1089 
-1095 VSVEE
+1095 
-1100 CGIKPAQCISID
+1100 
-1112 HPSRLYITDDY
+1112 
-1123 IVTHNTFTG
+1123 TFTG

-1232 LSGHHSGFYDWAK
+1232 LSGHHSGFYDWLT

-1265 YAEGAWD
+1265 YADGAWD

-1280 LEDEWKANWTKQS
+1280 LQDEWKANWTKQS
-1293 QKTKVV
+1293 QRTKVV

-1324 PSQQF
+1324 PERQF
-1329 DDFSNSSGGYNQGD
+1329 DDSANSSDGYNQGN
-1343 PRGKFYMSN
+1343 PRAKFYMSN
-1352 FGYRMRYNKLNAPD
+1352 FGYRMRHNKLNAPD

-1398 YDRKFILIDSEVG
+1398 YDRKFILIDTEVG
-1411 KQIDEGFQFL
+1411 KQIDEGFRFL
-1421 RDSKNSLGNRTYSKL
+1421 RESKNSLGNRTYSKL
-1436 SGALNRNFDY
+1436 SGTLDRRFDY

-1489 FVLDGTTD
+1489 FVLNGTTD
-1497 AVEKAEYDLFKKM
+1497 PVEKAEYELFKKV
-1510 RPDLIG
+1510 RPDLIN
-1516 LNLNLPSPIVR
+1516 LNLDLPSPIVR

-1533 SALQFNGRV
+1533 NALQFNGRIS
-1542 GKTERSKNA
+1542 KTERSKNA
-1551 DFFNADSSG
+1551 DLFNADSSG

-1600 RQTEGRIYRVGQA
+1600 RQTEGRIYRVGQS

-1642 VDNLSQGEDAV
+1642 VDNLSQGEDAL

-1667 AYEDPSRSDGIGG
+1667 AYEDPSRNDGIGG

-1731 MVEWSGAHK
+1731 MVEWSGARK

-1842 DTRLEKMEQQGYM
+1842 DARLEKMEQQGYL

-1876 GVNTKVTIWQK
+1876 GVHTKVTIWQK

-1916 QDLNLPKRPPRQ
+1916 QDVNLPKRPPRQ

-1982 FLKQIKEAGVKPLY
+1982 FLKQIKEASIKPLY